1 MLKAAALAALLAL
14 AAAPLPSVAKSVA
27 GVKVPDTV
35 TVAGQELRLNGAG
48 VRSKFVFK
56 VYVGALYLQAAS
68 KDAKAIVEADAPK
81 QVRMF
86 FLRDVSRKQIQE
98 AFEEGFEANSRA
110 DAADL
115 KQQLPEIMKAIG
127 NVKDGQAIVVTY
139 VPGTG
144 TTVIGPAG
152 MATVPG
158 KPFADGLFRNWL
170 GPKPPSE
177 DLRDGMLGK

>member
-1 MLKAAALAALLAL
+1 MPKAAALAAVLAF
-14 AAAPLPSVAKSVA
+14 AAAPLPSLARSVA

-35 TVAGQELRLNGAG
+35 AVAGQELRLNGAG

-56 VYVGALYLQAAS
+56 VYVGALYLPAPS
-68 KDAKAIVEADAPK
+68 KDPKAIVEADAPK
-81 QVRMF
+81 EVRMF

-115 KQQLPEIMKAIG
+115 QKQLPEVMKAIG
-127 NVKDGQAIVVTY
+127 NVKEGQEIVVTY
-139 VPGTG
+139 APGAG
-144 TTVIGPAG
+144 TTVTGPG
-152 MATVPG
+152 GTATVAG
-158 KPFADGLFRNWL
+158 KPLADGLFRNWL
-170 GPKPPSE
+170 GPKPASE